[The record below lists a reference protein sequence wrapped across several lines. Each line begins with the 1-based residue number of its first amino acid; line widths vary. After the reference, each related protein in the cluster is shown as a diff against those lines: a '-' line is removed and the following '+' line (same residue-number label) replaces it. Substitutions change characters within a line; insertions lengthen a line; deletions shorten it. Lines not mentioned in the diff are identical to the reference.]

1 METRYTGK
9 NKTFF
14 NVHFI
19 CFSIY
24 ASRKELKIK
33 NKKEGKK
40 KKDEKERQRFQFLQI
55 KLINE
60 RFLANDGHVTCI
72 RAVRAMK
79 FSLPSRKIGD
89 GEEKLLVKVGVK
101 KSGLSWS

>member
-1 METRYTGK
+1 ML
-9 NKTFF
+9 FD
-14 NVHFI
+14 I
-19 CFSIY
+19 C
-24 ASRKELKIK
+24 KELKIK

-60 RFLANDGHVTCI
+60 WFLANDGHVTCI

-89 GEEKLLVKVGVK
+89 GEKLLVKVGVK

>member
-1 METRYTGK
+1 M
-9 NKTFF
+9 
-14 NVHFI
+14 HFI

-60 RFLANDGHVTCI
+60 RFLANVVTCI

>member
-1 METRYTGK
+1 M
-9 NKTFF
+9 
-14 NVHFI
+14 HFI

-89 GEEKLLVKVGVK
+89 GEKLLVKVGVK